1 MSEPAQE
8 TSRDLEPHLFAVR
21 VYYEDTDFSG
31 AVYHANY
38 LRFMERG
45 RTEYLRHAGIHQ
57 QAVHAGEHG
66 QPFGFVVSRM
76 TIDFLRPARMDDL
89 LQIETVATDIRGA
102 AINLVQRVL
111 RGDDVLARADV
122 RVACVIN
129 GRAARLPAWVRQ
141 KLAKT

>member
-1 MSEPAQE
+1 MNESA
-8 TSRDLEPHLFAVR
+8 PHLFPIR

-45 RTEYLRHAGIHQ
+45 RTEYLRQAGIHQ

-76 TIDFLRPARMDDL
+76 TIEFLRPARMDDL
-89 LQIETVATDIRGA
+89 LQVETTAKEIRGA
-102 AINLVQRVL
+102 AIDLVQRVL
-111 RGDDVLARADV
+111 RDGDVLAGAEV

-129 GRAARLPAWVRQ
+129 GRAARLPAWVRE
-141 KLAKT
+141 KLG

>member
-1 MSEPAQE
+1 MSEA
-8 TSRDLEPHLFAVR
+8 TPHLFPIR

-45 RTEYLRHAGIHQ
+45 RTEYLRQAGIHQ

-76 TIDFLRPARMDDL
+76 TIEFLRPARMDDL
-89 LQIETVATDIRGA
+89 LQVETTAKEIRGA
-102 AINLVQRVL
+102 AIDLVQRVL
-111 RGDDVLARADV
+111 RDGEVLARTEV

-129 GRAARLPAWVRQ
+129 GRAARLPAWVRE
-141 KLAKT
+141 KLGKV

>member
-1 MSEPAQE
+1 MSEAP
-8 TSRDLEPHLFAVR
+8 PHLFPIR

-45 RTEYLRHAGIHQ
+45 RTEYLRQAGIHQ

-76 TIDFLRPARMDDL
+76 TIEFLRPARMDDL
-89 LQIETVATDIRGA
+89 LQVETVAKEIRGA
-102 AINLVQRVL
+102 AIDLVQRVL
-111 RGDDVLARADV
+111 RDGDVLARTEV

-129 GRAARLPAWVRQ
+129 GRAARLPAWVRE
-141 KLAKT
+141 KLGVS

>member
-1 MSEPAQE
+1 MSED
-8 TSRDLEPHLFAVR
+8 TSRHTPHLFPIR

-31 AVYHANY
+31 SVYHANY

-45 RTEYLRHAGIHQ
+45 RTEYLRQAGIHQ

-76 TIDFLRPARMDDL
+76 TIEFLRPARMDDL
-89 LQIETVATDIRGA
+89 LQVETTPKEIRGA
-102 AINLVQRVL
+102 AIDLVQRVL
-111 RGDDVLARADV
+111 RNGEVLARTEV

-129 GRAARLPAWVRQ
+129 GRAARLPAWVRE
-141 KLAKT
+141 KLGVS